1 MKETNISTPN
11 IHNIYATS
19 QNSLTMTCDSISKK
33 KIMNR
38 GHFQDDP
45 DTEIFRQGN

>member
-1 MKETNISTPN
+1 MKETNISTN
-11 IHNIYATS
+11 KIHNIYYTS

-33 KIMNR
+33 KIINR
-38 GHFQDDP
+38 GQLQDDP